1 MKHAWEVCAKGAPDA
16 LATGYGQ
23 ENPQNDSARTELSP
37 SSRAAIKAQAE
48 LLLANPRGLSP
59 EVIEWARRWSK

>member
-1 MKHAWEVCAKGAPDA
+1 MKSAPDV

-23 ENPQNDSARTELSP
+23 ESPQNDSAKTELTP
-37 SSRAAIKAQAE
+37 SSRAAIREQA
-48 LLLANPRGLSP
+48 LKLLANPRGLSP